1 MTASPPPSAREVYQK
16 IAANIAKIIQGQ
28 AGATRM
34 LLSALASGG
43 HVLLEDF
50 PGTGK
55 TTLAKALARS
65 LDAKFKR
72 IQFTPDLLP
81 SDILGVSVF
90 NQRDQQFYF
99 HEGPVFTNVL
109 LADEINRA
117 SPRTQSALLE
127 AMGETQV
134 SVDGERR
141 DLPGMFFVI
150 ATQNPV
156 EFRGTYP
163 LPEAQMDRFAMQ
175 FTLGY
180 VQPAEEVAILTAQ
193 QHNHP
198 LDELQSCATLAEVL
212 ALRRAVENVRISG
225 ELKRYVV
232 DLVAATRTTGGV
244 QLGASPR
251 ASLALMKAAQALAFF
266 DGLEFVSPEQ
276 IQELA
281 VPVIAH
287 RLVMESQARFSG
299 LSARGVVQEIVK
311 KLKVPA

>member
-1 MTASPPPSAREVYQK
+1 
-16 IAANIAKIIQGQ
+16 
-28 AGATRM
+28 
-34 LLSALASGG
+34 
-43 HVLLEDF
+43 
-50 PGTGK
+50 
-55 TTLAKALARS
+55 
-65 LDAKFKR
+65 
-72 IQFTPDLLP
+72 
-81 SDILGVSVF
+81 
-90 NQRDQQFYF
+90 
-99 HEGPVFTNVL
+99 
-109 LADEINRA
+109 
-117 SPRTQSALLE
+117 
-127 AMGETQV
+127 
-134 SVDGERR
+134 
-141 DLPGMFFVI
+141 
-150 ATQNPV
+150 
-156 EFRGTYP
+156 
-163 LPEAQMDRFAMQ
+163 MDRFAMQ